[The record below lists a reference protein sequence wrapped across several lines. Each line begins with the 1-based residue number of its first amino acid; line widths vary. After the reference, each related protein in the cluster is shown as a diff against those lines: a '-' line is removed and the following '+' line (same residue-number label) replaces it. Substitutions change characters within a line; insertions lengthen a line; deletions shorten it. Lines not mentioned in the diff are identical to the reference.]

1 MLSETIV
8 LTLAYILLIALLY
21 APKCPKMTATDSA
34 PVDYFPEIEEPV
46 EIAEEPEV
54 IQVTE
59 TANTAIAPS
68 PSITSPDLATMTI
81 RQLKAMAKGK
91 IKNYGNLTKA
101 QLIDRLA
108 LA

>member
-1 MLSETIV
+1 METTIV
-8 LTLAYILLIALLY
+8 LSLAYVILIGILY
-21 APKCPKMTATDSA
+21 APKCPATTATETA
-34 PVDYFPEIEEPV
+34 PIDYFPEIEEEDSEKIP
-46 EIAEEPEV
+46 EPLDDLSP
-54 IQVTE
+54 
-59 TANTAIAPS
+59 AIAPS
-68 PSITSPDLATMTI
+68 PSITSPDLATTTI